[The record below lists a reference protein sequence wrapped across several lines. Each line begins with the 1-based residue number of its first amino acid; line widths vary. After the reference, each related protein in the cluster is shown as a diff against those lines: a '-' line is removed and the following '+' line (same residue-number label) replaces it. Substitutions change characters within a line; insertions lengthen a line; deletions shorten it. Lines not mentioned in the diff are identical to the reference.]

1 MKLKDRISSRGGHL
15 SNDQTGHFLSRVIS
29 EDTRSV
35 VLTHLSEQN
44 NAPHLAESV
53 VLYHIQDQFEGDIQ
67 ISLQDEARIYSPH
80 RTK

>member
-1 MKLKDRISSRGGHL
+1 MTKQAI
-15 SNDQTGHFLSRVIS
+15 LSRVIS

-53 VLYHIQDQFEGDIQ
+53 VLYHIQDQFEETYK
-67 ISLQDEARIYSPH
+67 SLY
-80 RTK
+80 RTGQNLLTT